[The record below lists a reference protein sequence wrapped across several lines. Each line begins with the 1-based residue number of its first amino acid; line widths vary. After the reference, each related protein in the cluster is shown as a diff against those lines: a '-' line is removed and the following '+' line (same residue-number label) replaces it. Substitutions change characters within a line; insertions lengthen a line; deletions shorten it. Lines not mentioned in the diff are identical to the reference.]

1 MPLVPAWAPNL
12 HPLLV
17 HFPIAL
23 LLAAGAVDLADL
35 LLRGSAP
42 VRNTATWL
50 YIAGAA
56 AAVAAYFSGVSAL
69 EMRALSPG
77 GAAVA
82 AAHAD
87 WAFRATWLF
96 AFFASVRLAMSYA
109 LRPAP
114 WLVAGALAVALVG
127 LVALGET
134 VRHGSR
140 LVFEHGVGVRPVAA
154 AQAAGAERAAA
165 EEYAEPR
172 RAAEPERAAA
182 TERAAAAEP
191 ERAAEPEPSR
201 APDRD

>member
-12 HPLLV
+12 HPLVV

-35 LLRGSAP
+35 VLRGRAP

-69 EMRALSPG
+69 EMRALSPY

-87 WAFRATWLF
+87 WAFRVTWLF

-109 LRPAP
+109 LRPAR
-114 WLVAGALAVALVG
+114 WLVAGAFVVALVG
-127 LVALGET
+127 LAALVET

-140 LVFEHGVGVRPVAA
+140 LVFEHGVGVQPVTAARAA
-154 AQAAGAERAAA
+154 AAERAAA
-165 EEYAEPR
+165 AGRTAEPD
-172 RAAEPERAAA
+172 RAAEPERAAG
-182 TERAAAAEP
+182 
-191 ERAAEPEPSR
+191 
-201 APDRD
+201 RD